1 MAHVVHKTLRNVASH
16 EKITMPWVPTPN
28 RIAFN
33 QVPSLHSAPLT
44 RAVSVSNQE
53 VTLRNC
59 TERAGNSVW
68 LVSEPLV
75 ALSMDAFS
83 RSLLKQRSVPS
94 KKKQK
99 KSVLKT
105 QDLMS

>member
-1 MAHVVHKTLRNVASH
+1 MAHVLRKTLRNVASH

-28 RIAFN
+28 RIVFN
-33 QVPSLHSAPLT
+33 QVPSLHSALLT
-44 RAVSVSNQE
+44 RVVSVSNQE

-59 TERAGNSVW
+59 TERAGNNVW

-83 RSLLKQRSVPS
+83 RSLLKQRFVP
-94 KKKQK
+94 QK
-99 KSVLKT
+99 KTVLKT
-105 QDLMS
+105 